1 MEHATD
7 GRSSGKKK
15 CGETFPE
22 MGISREEDT
31 KIPHNWKVQSWGNKL
46 NLIYSSEEQTVSI
59 QPSFCRP

>member
-7 GRSSGKKK
+7 GKSSGKTK

-46 NLIYSSEEQTVSI
+46 NLIYSREGEDGLYSAV
-59 QPSFCRP
+59 FL